1 MIILQIIFL
10 VLWCLGIIET
20 SLWIIFIPLYLSIT
34 SFIIYFIGY
43 SVYKKSYNKDLY
55 YKTSETVIN
64 DGECGS
70 EKNTDDSSDNFEL
83 GYPGTGGAGGENF
96 KSIIKYTDNDYISNT
111 SNSNIGNGGK
121 GIIPGTG
128 GLYYIPY
135 GGGGGA
141 AWKGMKYAPGSGG
154 GGRVITIYDN
164 TKNISIDDKYST

>member
-10 VLWCLGIIET
+10 VLWCLGIVET
-20 SLWIIFIPLYLSIT
+20 SLWIIFIPLYLSIA

-43 SVYKKSYNKDLY
+43 SVYKNSYNKDLY

-83 GYPGTGGAGGENF
+83 GYPGTGGAGG
-96 KSIIKYTDNDYISNT
+96 
-111 SNSNIGNGGK
+111 
-121 GIIPGTG
+121 
-128 GLYYIPY
+128 LYYIPY

-141 AWKGMKYAPGSGG
+141 AWKGMKYAPGKGITTREFGEPTGDLYTGG